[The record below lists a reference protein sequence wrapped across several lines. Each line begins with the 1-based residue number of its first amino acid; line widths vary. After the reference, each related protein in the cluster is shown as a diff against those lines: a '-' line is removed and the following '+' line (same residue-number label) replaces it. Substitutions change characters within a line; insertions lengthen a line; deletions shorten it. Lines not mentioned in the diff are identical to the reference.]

1 MFVLSVLPVA
11 ASLAA
16 WFTPAAATVQPVCST
31 STLSN
36 FKLNALF
43 TDPALNVGLPADG
56 FPITG
61 TFAAVDGLAFYSVLT
76 STSYWSPWETYKLN
90 NGALELTSSNFG
102 YYTESLHVN
111 PGNSPAFKS
120 YGWTSPGPNEWCA
133 MPTDS
138 NTEPL
143 GQTLPALQLAVH
155 NTPGL
160 FSLCT
165 NTSASDRQDL
175 VFQQGATYEPKI
187 TDCKK
192 VTLFVIPV

>member
-1 MFVLSVLPVA
+1 MFALSVLPVA
-11 ASLAA
+11 VSLAV
-16 WFTPAAATVQPVCST
+16 WFTPAAATVQPVCSN

-61 TFAAVDGLAFYSVLT
+61 SFAAVDGLTFYSVL
-76 STSYWSPWETYKLN
+76 SSNNFWSPWDSYKLN
-90 NGALELTSSNFG
+90 NGALELTSSTFSW
-102 YYTESLHVN
+102 YTQNLHVN
-111 PGNSPAFKS
+111 AGNSPAFKS
-120 YGWTSPGPNEWCA
+120 DGYTSPGPNEWCA

-143 GQTLPALQLAVH
+143 GQTLPPLQLAVQ

-165 NTSASDRQDL
+165 NSSANGRQDL
-175 VFQQGATYEPKI
+175 VFQPGATYEPSI
-187 TDCKK
+187 SNCKK
-192 VTLFVIPV
+192 VTLFPIPV